1 MSKKDKLLKTALKN
15 VKENQ
20 KIVFLTDVYQSIGIS
35 ASTFYRNF
43 PVNSDEYN
51 QIVDAL
57 EANKTLMKRD
67 IRDRLANCKSPVG
80 LLALYRLLGNQE
92 ERDALNSYRE
102 EKVSKQED
110 TIELEIQ

>member
-1 MSKKDKLLKTALKN
+1 MLQKALKN
-15 VKENQ
+15 IEENQ
-20 KIVFLTDVYQSIGIS
+20 KIVFLTDVYQSLGIS
-35 ASTFYRNF
+35 ASTFYRQF
-43 PVNSDEYN
+43 PVDSNEYN
-51 QIVDAL
+51 DINDAL

-80 LLALYRLLGNQE
+80 LLALYRLLGSQE

-102 EKVSKQED
+102 EKVTRSDE

>member
-1 MSKKDKLLKTALKN
+1 
-15 VKENQ
+15 
-20 KIVFLTDVYQSIGIS
+20 
-35 ASTFYRNF
+35 
-43 PVNSDEYN
+43 
-51 QIVDAL
+51 
-57 EANKTLMKRD
+57 MKRE

-102 EKVSKQED
+102 EKVTKSDE

>member
-1 MSKKDKLLKTALKN
+1 MKKQELLQKALKN
-15 VKENQ
+15 IEENQ
-20 KIVFLTDVYQSIGIS
+20 KIVFLTDVYQSLGIS
-35 ASTFYRNF
+35 ASTFYRQF
-43 PVNSDEYN
+43 PVDSSEYN
-51 QIVDAL
+51 DINDAL

-80 LLALYRLLGNQE
+80 LLALYRLLGSQE

-102 EKVSKQED
+102 EKVTKSDE

>member
-1 MSKKDKLLKTALKN
+1 MKTLTQKAIKLIKGNPK
-15 VKENQ
+15 VRM
-20 KIVFLTDVYQSIGIS
+20 ITDVYRNLGIS
-35 ASTFYRNF
+35 ASTFYRHF
-43 PVNSDEYN
+43 PVDSNEYN
-51 QIVDAL
+51 DINDAL
-57 EANKTLMKRD
+57 EANKTLMKRE

-102 EKVSKQED
+102 EKVTKSDE